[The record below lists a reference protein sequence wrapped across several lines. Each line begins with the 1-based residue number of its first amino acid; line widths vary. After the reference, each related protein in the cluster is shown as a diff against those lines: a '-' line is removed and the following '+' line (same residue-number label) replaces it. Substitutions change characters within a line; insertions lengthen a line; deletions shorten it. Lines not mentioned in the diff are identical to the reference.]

1 MVANS
6 IHAQAAR
13 AAAAARVGRGIHP
26 GGQQLAAIDHHA
38 LATGLARAFLVASGI
53 AVVNLAITIAA
64 IRVRRADLTGNQP
77 RP

>member
-1 MVANS
+1 MCRLGG
-6 IHAQAAR
+6 H
-13 AAAAARVGRGIHP
+13 GRGWLPVRSARRSRI
-26 GGQQLAAIDHHA
+26 AAIDHHA